1 MRTLI
6 SKVQAESGKVG
17 LNLNLKKT
25 KVMSTGLPTNFTLR
39 NENIEV
45 VNSYVFLGSKVVK
58 DGGCGSE
65 IGRRIVLG
73 KTAMAGLGK
82 LMKDRD
88 ISKTTKVKII
98 NTLVFPVVLYGSEC
112 WTVKKAERKKIDA
125 FELWC
130 WRRML
135 RISWTDKRTNKSIL
149 EEIKPSYSLETI
161 VVKHRLSYFG
171 HIIRSKGMEQ
181 DIMLGKVQ
189 GRRRRGR
196 QRIRWLEGVTKETG
210 KSLRELSMLAQ
221 DRTAWRKY
229 VRGVTKIRER
239 LDGT

>member
-1 MRTLI
+1 M
-6 SKVQAESGKVG
+6 
-17 LNLNLKKT
+17 
-25 KVMSTGLPTNFTLR
+25 
-39 NENIEV
+39 
-45 VNSYVFLGSKVVK
+45 
-58 DGGCGSE
+58 
-65 IGRRIVLG
+65 
-73 KTAMAGLGK
+73 
-82 LMKDRD
+82 
-88 ISKTTKVKII
+88 
-98 NTLVFPVVLYGSEC
+98 VLYGSEC

-149 EEIKPSYSLETI
+149 EEIKPSYSLEAM

-181 DIMLGKVQ
+181 EIMLGKVQ

-210 KSLRELSMLAQ
+210 KSLRELHEHAC
-221 DRTAWRKY
+221 T
-229 VRGVTKIRER
+229 G
-239 LDGT
+239 